1 MQINSHTTPQDPL
14 NTTPSDQLAAQQLLA
29 RMEQLEQE
37 NAALK
42 LTLQSQQA
50 EYSFYKDFFLN
61 SHTPCLIVDSAGLVM
76 RTSQTAAGLLS
87 TTKENLEGR
96 QLQTFVFKDQEVL
109 ENCLATLKTPG
120 NKSTCEIRVVRADR
134 ELVLLRL
141 ELFMLNT
148 KNQHT
153 SLGVQLTDITRQQG
167 KRMSEVEGQYF
178 ASVVAENVPG
188 MVAYWNS
195 DLRCTYANHHYLNW
209 FGRTPEQMLGIHMQD
224 LLGPELFSMN
234 IAYIK
239 AALTGVDQQF
249 ERTLVKANGDI
260 AHTWAQYIAHTID
273 GVVQGFFVLV
283 TDVSLLKQSQKALLE
298 SEAKNRALV
307 RAIPDLIL
315 TIHRDGRH
323 LDVHAPDPGML
334 LQSKEQLLRLRVE
347 EVLPPNVASQYKNA
361 IDQALTS
368 GKLQEF
374 SHDLPV
380 ADRGDMQFEARVVPC
395 TQDTV
400 VAIIR
405 DITETERQRRAQEL
419 QLSERLQ
426 VRENDLREIQL
437 SLTMASDITNIGTWI
452 RDLRTGELWASLE
465 WRRQFGFSQD
475 ETLNMDM
482 VIQRIHPADRRHI
495 QSVIGNY
502 SQDGPH
508 RYQAEFR
515 VIFPDDSER
524 WVAVVW
530 QLELDEHSQ
539 PLLSRGVTVDISA
552 RKEAELELA
561 QKRMEVMH
569 LARVATMGE
578 LSGALA
584 HELNQPLTA
593 ILSNAQAAQ
602 RFLAKPEVDLH
613 ELGEILQDIVDEDK
627 RAGEI
632 IRRLRRLFDKRSTEH
647 QNVDINEVVLKVL
660 HILRNDMI
668 NQGITLLSERQA
680 NLPLVRAD
688 SVQLKQVLI
697 NLIMN
702 ASEVIS
708 ELSADQRIIEINTR
722 LTPENKVEVSVNDHG
737 PGVPEALGS
746 KVFEAFYTTK
756 ANGMGLGLSICK
768 NIIEASGGQL
778 WYENHDNHSG
788 TGASFRFHLPV
799 LNEPVP

>member
-1 MQINSHTTPQDPL
+1 MQINSHSTPQDL
-14 NTTPSDQLAAQQLLA
+14 LTTAQSDQLAAQHLLA

-42 LTLQSQQA
+42 LTLQSQQT

-120 NKSTCEIRVVRADR
+120 NKSTCEIRVLRADR

-141 ELFMLNT
+141 ELVMLNA
-148 KNQHT
+148 KNQQA

-167 KRMSEVEGQYF
+167 KLMNQAEGQYF
-178 ASVVAENVPG
+178 ASVVAENFPG
-188 MVAYWNS
+188 MVAYWNA
-195 DLRCTYANHHYLNW
+195 DMRCTYANHHYLNW
-209 FGRTPEQMLGIHMQD
+209 FARTPEQMLGIHMQD

-234 IAYIK
+234 IAYLK
-239 AALTGVDQQF
+239 AVLKGVDQQF

-260 AHTWAQYIAHTID
+260 AHTWAQYIAHSID

-283 TDVSLLKQSQKALLE
+283 TDVTLLKRAQKALME

-315 TIHRDGRH
+315 TIHSDGRH

-334 LQSKEQLLRLRVE
+334 LQSKEQLLRLKIE
-347 EVLPPNVASQYKNA
+347 EVLPPNVAIQYKNA
-361 IDQALTS
+361 IDQALAS
-368 GKLQEF
+368 GRLQEF
-374 SHDLPV
+374 RHDLPV
-380 ADRGDMQFEARVVPC
+380 AGRGDMQFEARVVPC
-395 TQDTV
+395 TQDTII
-400 VAIIR
+400 AIIR
-405 DITETERQRRAQEL
+405 DITETERERRAHEL

-426 VRENDLREIQL
+426 VRENDLRDIQL
-437 SLTMASDITNIGTWI
+437 SLTMASDITNIGAWI
-452 RDLRTGELWASLE
+452 RDLRTGEFWASLE

-475 ETLNMDM
+475 EALNMHK

-495 QSVIGNY
+495 ETITEDYEHAKQ
-502 SQDGPH
+502 H

-515 VIFPDDSER
+515 VMLADEAER

-530 QLELDEHSQ
+530 QVEFDHQGL
-539 PLLSRGVTVDISA
+539 PLMTRGVTVDISA

-602 RFLAKPEVDLH
+602 RFLAKPEVDLQ

-632 IRRLRRLFDKRSTEH
+632 IRRLRRLFDKRSSEH
-647 QNVDINEVVLKVL
+647 HNVDINEVVLKVL

-668 NQGITLLSERQA
+668 NQGITLLSELQDD
-680 NLPLVRAD
+680 LPPISAD
-688 SVQLKQVLI
+688 TVQLQQVLI

-702 ASEVIS
+702 ASEVVAGLDAI
-708 ELSADQRIIEINTR
+708 QRIIEINTR

>member
-14 NTTPSDQLAAQQLLA
+14 NTTQSNQLDAQHLLA
-29 RMEQLEQE
+29 RVEQLEHE

-50 EYSFYKDFFLN
+50 KQSFYEDFFQH
-61 SHTPCLIVDSAGLVM
+61 SRIPCLVIDSAGLVVHANQ
-76 RTSQTAAGLLS
+76 SAASLLS
-87 TTKENLEGR
+87 TTLENLEGM
-96 QLQTFVFKDQEVL
+96 QLQTFVFEDQAVL
-109 ENCLATLKTPG
+109 ETQLSALTAPG
-120 NKSTCEIRVVRADR
+120 ERSTCEIRAVKADR
-134 ELVLLRL
+134 ELILLRL
-141 ELFMLNT
+141 EMIVLNS
-148 KNQHT
+148 NSEQ
-153 SLGVQLTDITRQQG
+153 SCLGVQLTDITRQQG
-167 KRMSEVEGQYF
+167 KLMSQAEGQYF

-195 DLRCTYANHHYLNW
+195 DLRCTYANHHYLSW
-209 FGRTPEQMLGIHMQD
+209 FGRTTEQMQGIHMQD
-224 LLGPELFSMN
+224 LLGQELFSKN

-239 AALTGVDQQF
+239 AVLKGVDQQF
-249 ERTLVKANGDI
+249 ERTLVKPNGDVG
-260 AHTWAQYIAHTID
+260 HTWAQYIAHTID
-273 GVVQGFFVLV
+273 GIVQGFFVLV
-283 TDVSLLKQSQKALLE
+283 TDVSLLKKSQKALLE

-334 LQSKEQLLRLRVE
+334 LQSKEQLLRLKIE
-347 EVLPPNVASQYKNA
+347 EVLPPNVASQYINA

-374 SHDLPV
+374 SHDLQV
-380 ADRGDMQFEARVVPC
+380 ADRGDMQFEARIVPC

-400 VAIIR
+400 IAIIR
-405 DITETERQRRAQEL
+405 DITETERERRAQEL
-419 QLSERLQ
+419 RLSERLQ

-495 QSVIGNY
+495 QNITGDY
-502 SQDGPH
+502 SEDGQH

-515 VIFPDDSER
+515 VIFPDESER
-524 WVAVVW
+524 WVAAVW
-530 QLELDEHSQ
+530 QVELDEQGQ
-539 PLLSRGVTVDISA
+539 PLLTRGVAVDISS

-602 RFLAKPEVDLH
+602 RFLAKPEVDLQ

-632 IRRLRRLFDKRSTEH
+632 IRRLRRLFDKRSSEH
-647 QNVDINEVVLKVL
+647 QNVDINEVVLKAVA
-660 HILRNDMI
+660 ILRNDMI
-668 NQGITLLSERQA
+668 NQGITLLSELQE
-680 NLPLVRAD
+680 NLPQISSD
-688 SVQLKQVLI
+688 TVQLKQVLI
-697 NLIMN
+697 NLVMN
-702 ASEVIS
+702 ASEVVS
-708 ELSADQRIIEINTR
+708 ELSANQRVIEINTR

-737 PGVPEALGS
+737 PGVPEALGD
-746 KVFEAFYTTK
+746 KIFEAFYTSK
-756 ANGMGLGLSICK
+756 KNGMGLGLSICK

-778 WYENHDNHSG
+778 WYENHDNHAG

-799 LNEPVP
+799 SNEPAS